1 MSQETPKNI
10 TTRLRKKYE
19 LKADT
24 PFEKLSKIMTPTDH
38 KDFIQAIKYPNGK
51 TNSPDQFINQ
61 KEKNDET

>member
-1 MSQETPKNI
+1 MKQETPKNI

-38 KDFIQAIKYPNGK
+38 KDFIQAIKFPNGK
-51 TNSPDQFINQ
+51 PNKPDQFINP
-61 KEKNDET
+61 KEENDET